1 MARNLRIASV
11 VVDLVA
17 NSARYIAGLRE
28 ANRDTQRYTRSMQRS
43 FDNLT
48 RNVAGMAAGYL
59 GFSAAINQFNKSL
72 ANAKEIEIMAQLAGQ
87 SVEEFQAAAY
97 ATNQYGISAEK
108 LGDISKDVQDKL
120 GDFIATGGGEF
131 KDFFEQVAPKVG
143 LTAEALQGLSGPDV
157 LLRVKKAMEDAN
169 VPMEQQVW
177 LLESIAN
184 DAAKLIP
191 LLADNGSEM
200 NRLTGQFHDM
210 DVALSETDIK
220 VLKEMETAFANAR
233 KEADS
238 LSSTIWVKLS
248 GAMTA
253 LAEGSAEF
261 FKQFKHNV
269 ENAPEYSLQFQ
280 IETLEKQVSASEQL
294 IDNYRQTIKD
304 GLQDNATV
312 SQKMGSRCRKQPT
325 E

>member
-1 MARNLRIASV
+1 
-11 VVDLVA
+11 
-17 NSARYIAGLRE
+17 
-28 ANRDTQRYTRSMQRS
+28 
-43 FDNLT
+43 
-48 RNVAGMAAGYL
+48 
-59 GFSAAINQFNKSL
+59 
-72 ANAKEIEIMAQLAGQ
+72 
-87 SVEEFQAAAY
+87 
-97 ATNQYGISAEK
+97 
-108 LGDISKDVQDKL
+108 
-120 GDFIATGGGEF
+120 
-131 KDFFEQVAPKVG
+131 
-143 LTAEALQGLSGPDV
+143 
-157 LLRVKKAMEDAN
+157 MEDAN

-184 DAAKLIP
+184 DSAKLIP

-261 FKQFKHNV
+261 FQTVQAQRRKRAGVLASISDRKHWRSRS
-269 ENAPEYSLQFQ
+269 AP
-280 IETLEKQVSASEQL
+280 V
-294 IDNYRQTIKD
+294 N
-304 GLQDNATV
+304 N
-312 SQKMGSRCRKQPT
+312 
-325 E
+325 